1 MTVQGSLNACA
12 IVTGILISV
21 SSLPIGAATRCVNP
35 GGTGGCSSSIQKA
48 INAAAPGDIIVIGK
62 GTYTENLVIPKPLT
76 LLGAGNQ
83 GEHRDSREGEGD
95 EGAPVIRPA
104 VSNPNP
110 CAVSSLCDGRASNII
125 LVQANNVTIRGLALD
140 GNNPHLT
147 SGIVRGGSDLDAR
160 NGIITNHSLGTFNNL
175 QVDHVTVKNVYLRG
189 IYASSEGTF
198 DFHDDTVQNVQGDDD
213 SICMFNFGG
222 AGVMARNRASDC
234 VDALSSN
241 WSRGVQFL
249 ENEISR
255 SGSGVH
261 TDNAGG
267 TGGTADLIEDNTVT
281 ECQKDGYGI
290 WVFIPYL
297 DPTVK
302 DNDVRG
308 CAVGLAVFGQGAPT
322 TTVFTGNE
330 VNGEGAQ
337 TSGKP
342 SGKGEGKGH
351 GKPGGQ
357 SGGVG
362 VLVSTDTLGFGATNV
377 SARFSDNVIG
387 NFNTGVYVEQNCE
400 MFSSAFPGDCQE
412 GGGRAT
418 ATLYN
423 NAIEGNRTGAN
434 GRPQTTVDARSNW
447 WGCRRGPNQPGCD
460 TAIGTVVYTPW
471 LTKRPKDLEK
481 PHDENDRDKSENDR
495 DEPGRD
501 RD

>member
-1 MTVQGSLNACA
+1 MTVEGSLNACA

-21 SSLPIGAATRCVNP
+21 TSLRIDAATRCVNP

-48 INAAAPGDIIVIGK
+48 INAAAPGDIILIGK
-62 GTYTENLVIPKPLT
+62 GTYTENLVVPKPLT
-76 LLGAGNQ
+76 LLGVGNQ
-83 GEHRDSREGEGD
+83 GEHRDERGDDHRGSRDGEEDG
-95 EGAPVIRPA
+95 GAPVIRPA

-110 CAVSSLCDGRASNII
+110 CAVSSLCDGQASNII
-125 LVQANNVTIRGLALD
+125 LVQANNVTIRGLTLD

-160 NGIITNHSLGTFNNL
+160 NGIITNHSVGTFDNL
-175 QVDHVTVKNVYLRG
+175 HVDHVTVKNVYLRG
-189 IYASSEGTF
+189 IYASSGGTF
-198 DFHDDTVQNVQGDDD
+198 DFHEDTVQNVQGDDD
-213 SICMFNFGG
+213 SICLFNFGG

-249 ENEISR
+249 DNEISR

-267 TGGTADLIEDNTVT
+267 TGGTADLIEDNTVR

-290 WVFIPYL
+290 WVFIPYI

-330 VNGEGAQ
+330 VNGEGAA
-337 TSGKP
+337 SGK
-342 SGKGEGKGH
+342 
-351 GKPGGQ
+351 
-357 SGGVG
+357 SGGRSDSIG
-362 VLVSTDTLGFGATNV
+362 VLVSTDNLGYGASNV
-377 SARFSDNVIG
+377 SARFSDNVIEH
-387 NFNTGVYVEQNCE
+387 FNTGVYVEQNCE
-400 MFSSAFPGDCQE
+400 MFSSAHPDDCQDRD
-412 GGGRAT
+412 GRAT

-434 GRPQTTVDARSNW
+434 GRPGTLVDARSNW

-481 PHDENDRDKSENDR
+481 PHDDTDHDPSEKDRD
-495 DEPGRD
+495 
-501 RD
+501 